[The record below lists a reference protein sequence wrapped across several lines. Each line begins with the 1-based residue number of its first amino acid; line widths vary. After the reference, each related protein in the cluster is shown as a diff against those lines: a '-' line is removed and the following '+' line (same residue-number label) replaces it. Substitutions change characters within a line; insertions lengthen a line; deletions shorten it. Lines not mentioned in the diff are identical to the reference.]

1 MNNLQCSNKVP
12 PKTGYT
18 ETNHTNSEVERL
30 LLVLFK
36 RFLRK
41 PVSAE
46 AEESEQKLAPEQ
58 WVARIRQGDELLREQ
73 FIADYRPYILK
84 VTSRFCKRYIDPTR
98 DDEFSVALSAFNEAI
113 NQYASHAGKSFIGF
127 AETVIRR
134 RLIDYVRKEQ
144 RHSQVVPYSMFD
156 SEEEEQPQYNSV
168 ETKQAMNA
176 FEVKRTEDER
186 RLEIGELNQELERFG
201 ITFLEL
207 VEHSPKHTDS
217 RKLLIGIARTLVGE
231 SALLDT
237 LKETGKLPVKELTE
251 MCGVS
256 RKTVERNRK
265 YIIAIALII
274 SGTYPFMHDYL
285 SIANDQFVM
294 DKEAS
299 K

>member
-1 MNNLQCSNKVP
+1 
-12 PKTGYT
+12 
-18 ETNHTNSEVERL
+18 
-30 LLVLFK
+30 
-36 RFLRK
+36 
-41 PVSAE
+41 
-46 AEESEQKLAPEQ
+46 
-58 WVARIRQGDELLREQ
+58 
-73 FIADYRPYILK
+73 
-84 VTSRFCKRYIDPTR
+84 
-98 DDEFSVALSAFNEAI
+98 
-113 NQYASHAGKSFIGF
+113 
-127 AETVIRR
+127 
-134 RLIDYVRKEQ
+134 
-144 RHSQVVPYSMFD
+144 MFD

-201 ITFLEL
+201 ISFLEL

-217 RKLLIGIARTLVGE
+217 RKLLIGIAQTLAGKSV
-231 SALLDT
+231 LLDG

-251 MCGVS
+251 MCSVS

-265 YIIAIALII
+265 YIIAMALII

-285 SIANDQFVM
+285 NIANDPLVM